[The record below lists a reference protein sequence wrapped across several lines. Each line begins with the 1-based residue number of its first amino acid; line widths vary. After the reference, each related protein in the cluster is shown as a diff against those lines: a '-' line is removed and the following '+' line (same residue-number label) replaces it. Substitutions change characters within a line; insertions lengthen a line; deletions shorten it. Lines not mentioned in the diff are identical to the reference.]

1 MSEKELDITYFI
13 SFCIEQYK
21 MHTSKSGAEVIE
33 LFNHYGVDT
42 YLLEN
47 YEVLH
52 TQSRQWLMEEI
63 DEFIQIRKETKS

>member
-1 MSEKELDITYFI
+1 
-13 SFCIEQYK
+13 